1 MSSLGAVGLPESDS
15 FMQGDGADGSG
26 SGSEP
31 IDDTHGDDDMRGSG
45 SGDHPII
52 SGGGKNLFIYIT
64 YVAIS
69 FYGRSL
75 SCFFMLQAHN

>member
-1 MSSLGAVGLPESDS
+1 MVMSSLGAVGLPESDS

-52 SGGGKNLFIYIT
+52 SGGGKEIFLF
-64 YVAIS
+64 A
-69 FYGRSL
+69 SL
-75 SCFFMLQAHN
+75 ILL

>member
-31 IDDTHGDDDMRGSG
+31 IDDTHSDDEMRGSG

-52 SGGGKNLFIYIT
+52 TGGKRQLSNGISVLLFNT
-64 YVAIS
+64 
-69 FYGRSL
+69 
-75 SCFFMLQAHN
+75 